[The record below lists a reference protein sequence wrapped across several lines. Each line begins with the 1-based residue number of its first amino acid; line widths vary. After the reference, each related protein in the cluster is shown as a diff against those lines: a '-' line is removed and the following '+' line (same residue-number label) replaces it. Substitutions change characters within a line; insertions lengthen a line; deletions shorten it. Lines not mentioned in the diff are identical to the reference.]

1 MVLGKTLHDKEGRL
15 SKAVETTISTT
26 LVDSNIDHDNW

>member
-1 MVLGKTLHDKEGRL
+1 MILGKRLPEKEGRL
-15 SKAVETTISTT
+15 SKAVEATISTT